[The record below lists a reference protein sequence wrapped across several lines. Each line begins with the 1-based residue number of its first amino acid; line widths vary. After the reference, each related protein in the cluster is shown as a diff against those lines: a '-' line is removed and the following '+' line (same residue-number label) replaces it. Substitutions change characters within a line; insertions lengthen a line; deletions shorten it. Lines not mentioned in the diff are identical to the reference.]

1 MKKLLTIAAAC
12 LLSFTMTACSSNNE
26 GGQSAAPQ
34 NKLEEIQ
41 QKGN

>member
-1 MKKLLTIAAAC
+1 MKKLLTIAAGC

-26 GGQSAAPQ
+26 SGQNPAPQ

-41 QKGN
+41 QKGK